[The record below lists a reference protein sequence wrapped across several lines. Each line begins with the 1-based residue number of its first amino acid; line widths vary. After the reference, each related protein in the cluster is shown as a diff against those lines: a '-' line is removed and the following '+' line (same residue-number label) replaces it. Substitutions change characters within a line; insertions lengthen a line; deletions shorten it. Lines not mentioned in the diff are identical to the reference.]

1 LDKPD
6 PSAEDK
12 PETSKQPGTSG
23 KGPITQKGPS
33 LQTLPQKPSAV
44 LALLRVL
51 LILLSIVVAGGF
63 LLILLSQ
70 NATERFVEDLK
81 SRNNA
86 PGQEMIAFLYLGHE
100 IQNDEFQIRGVVRNI
115 TTEPIEQLDAVVRL
129 YSHNRELLETDIVRM
144 DKEKIEPDEI
154 AQFEL
159 VYPNYQ
165 SEFSSYSVEFKL
177 RRGAFIPYK
186 DMRGLQEQ
194 SDSDTGEGSD

>member
-1 LDKPD
+1 LEKPD
-6 PSAEDK
+6 PSTDGN
-12 PETSKQPGTSG
+12 PQTSKEPGTLG
-23 KGPITQKGPS
+23 KGPITQKGPT
-33 LQTLPQKPSAV
+33 LQTLPQKPSSFF
-44 LALLRVL
+44 ALLRVL
-51 LILLSIVVAGGF
+51 LILLSIVVAAGF

-70 NATERFVEDLK
+70 SATERFVEDLK
-81 SRNNA
+81 SRSNA
-86 PGQEMIAFLYLGHE
+86 PDHEMIAFLYLGHE
-100 IQNDEFQIRGVVRNI
+100 IQNDEFHIRGVVRNI

-144 DKEKIEPDEI
+144 DKETIEPDEV

-177 RRGAFIPYK
+177 RQGAFVPYK

-194 SDSDTGEGSD
+194 SDSDAGEGSD